1 MATVI
6 FGVFLILHGLV
17 HLLYFGQSQRFFE
30 LQRGMTWPDGSWA
43 FAGFL
48 GDSGTRNLASVLLVV
63 AAAGLIAGG
72 AGVLARQGWSR
83 PVVVVA
89 AALSALIYILLWDGS
104 AQQLD
109 NKGAVGILISLAVLV
124 VVLLLRW
131 PQLD

>member
-6 FGVFLILHGLV
+6 FGVFLMLHGLV

-30 LQRGMTWPDGSWA
+30 LQPGMTWPDGSWA
-43 FAGFL
+43 FSRLMGDASARILAG
-48 GDSGTRNLASVLLVV
+48 VLLAV

-72 AGVLARQGWSR
+72 AGVLARQGWWR
-83 PVVVVA
+83 PAVLGA
-89 AALSALIYILLWDGS
+89 AALSALLYVLLWDGS

-131 PQLD
+131 PQAE